1 MKNYTQIIS
10 LLILLFITIGG
21 CRREA
26 PDLMSELPNGSN
38 FGSSDGK
45 KTGQRLSSAEEV
57 AFLAVQ
63 SGDIETLKK
72 ELSSE
77 RVKIYTRSTSTGKS
91 LLETAVQSGSMEIVD
106 FLIELDPNVVY
117 GELISIINESR
128 LIDEGTR
135 RALLEKIT
143 TGKESEEAINL
154 ALLTMVETGL
164 DDLENSTD
172 LDAIENLLF
181 AKGADVTL
189 TDFFNIPSSSDQP
202 GYITRLGINLL
213 YKALGCKRY
222 FIEWI
227 VDEQP
232 NGETEVELDYFD
244 LDCSGI
250 RKPNFIRLLI
260 EAGVDFTQKVVFFD
274 ELTSFE
280 NLLSEVKD
288 DFSSDEYD
296 QIIKILRTKLAPLHL
311 ALGCKS
317 VYVDGSLAC
326 DIKSAPSLT
335 DEKINKIV
343 DLLSKG
349 ADPFF
354 ETNLLSK
361 SKTKNA
367 TFYTILKELKKAG
380 KIGIQDYNNLIATAV
395 IYAR

>member
-26 PDLMSELPNGSN
+26 PDLMSELPSGSN
-38 FGSSDGK
+38 IGSSDGK
-45 KTGQRLSSAEEV
+45 KTSQRLSSAEEA

-72 ELSSE
+72 ELNSK

-172 LDAIENLLF
+172 LDAIGNLLF

-227 VDEQP
+227 VDEQK

-250 RKPNFIRLLI
+250 RKPNFIKLLL

-296 QIIKILRTKLAPLHL
+296 QIIKILKTKLAPLYL